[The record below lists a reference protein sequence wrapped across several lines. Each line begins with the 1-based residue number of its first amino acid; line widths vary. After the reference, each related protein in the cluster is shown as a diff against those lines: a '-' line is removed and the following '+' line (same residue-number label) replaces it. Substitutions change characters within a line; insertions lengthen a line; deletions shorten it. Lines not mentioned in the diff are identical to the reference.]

1 MERLRIKNLPA
12 VFSIYY
18 LFDRILSVSKETMEI
33 NRKNLKEFITDGQIG
48 YTTNTIDISKI
59 MTSGSVDSSNPNAN
73 NQEISNFRFTGNI
86 IAAKTY
92 QVYTSLSLLEK
103 GVYFSKTIT
112 EDDEIYVLASTFYNM
127 KEYAKITVNGI
138 YTGWIEK
145 DLFRLLAKV
154 SKRKKQ

>member
-1 MERLRIKNLPA
+1 
-12 VFSIYY
+12 
-18 LFDRILSVSKETMEI
+18 MEI

-103 GVYFSKTIT
+103 
-112 EDDEIYVLASTFYNM
+112 
-127 KEYAKITVNGI
+127 EYIFPKQLQKMTKFM
-138 YTGWIEK
+138 YLHQ
-145 DLFRLLAKV
+145 LFII
-154 SKRKKQ
+154 